1 MAMRMAHP
9 AYSAD
14 VVHVQGNRKTPQALL
29 LASRVLRLP
38 VPGWLFLHME
48 DLCDDDE
55 SLGSG
60 GHDVGLGGGE
70 EIAFP
75 DD

>member
-1 MAMRMAHP
+1 MRMAHP
-9 AYSAD
+9 VYSAD
-14 VVHVQGNRKTPQALL
+14 VVHDQGNGKTAQALL

-48 DLCDDDE
+48 DLRDDDE

-60 GHDVGLGGGE
+60 GHDVRLGGGE